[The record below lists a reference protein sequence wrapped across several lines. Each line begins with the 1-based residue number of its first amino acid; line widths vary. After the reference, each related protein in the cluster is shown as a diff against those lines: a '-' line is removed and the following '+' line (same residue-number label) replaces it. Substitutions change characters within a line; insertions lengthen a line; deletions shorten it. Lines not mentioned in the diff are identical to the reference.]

1 MKNIILIA
9 ALSVFVFIAC
19 NNTQS
24 RTHTHDDGTTHSDC
38 DRDHSKAAQQEQEV
52 FEVDA
57 DSTHDCA
64 HDSVA
69 KECEHEHKDGS
80 VHKH

>member
-38 DRDHSKAAQQEQEV
+38 DRDPGKAAQQEQEV
-52 FEVDA
+52 FEVEA
-57 DSTHDCA
+57 DSTHDCV